1 MLWGLAWYWW
11 VLIVIGVVV
20 IGYLKA
26 KVGKRMLQ
34 KRKEKKKMAEEKE
47 DF

>member
-11 VLIVIGVVV
+11 VLIVLGVVA
-20 IGYLKA
+20 IGYLKVRVWNSILA
-26 KVGKRMLQ
+26 
-34 KRKEKKKMAEEKE
+34 KRKEKMKTAEDKE